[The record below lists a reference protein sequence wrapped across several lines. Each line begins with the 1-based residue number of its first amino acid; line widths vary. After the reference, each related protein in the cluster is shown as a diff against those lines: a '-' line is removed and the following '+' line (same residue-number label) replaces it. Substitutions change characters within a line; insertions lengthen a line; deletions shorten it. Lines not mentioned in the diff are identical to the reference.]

1 VPCSRA
7 DPRKGVGLIV
17 CIGEDAEAES
27 LPMNHVVI
35 PISGFARAGK
45 DTLADAIFD
54 HLEHDE
60 PAYSVIVMKFAD
72 ALKQSLQASLN
83 AAGVKIDV
91 FTEDSAKKA
100 ALRPLLVAYG
110 EYCRSQNPNVWV
122 DKVIDNINTWAD
134 DTVADSDSTGSVVLI
149 PDLRYANEY
158 QKLEALCKKRGWAY
172 VPIYI
177 ERQGNPPANNAEAES
192 IGLMAARGYF
202 SKDNALQVGFS
213 DGSLELISQWARKF
227 TQSMSLYR

>member
-1 VPCSRA
+1 
-7 DPRKGVGLIV
+7 
-17 CIGEDAEAES
+17 
-27 LPMNHVVI
+27 MNHVVI

-60 PAYSVIVMKFAD
+60 PGYSVILMKFAD
-72 ALKQSLQASLN
+72 ELKQSLQAALN

-91 FTEDSAKKA
+91 FTEDAVKKA
-100 ALRPLLVAYG
+100 ELRPLLVAYG
-110 EYCRSQNPNVWV
+110 EYCRGQNPNVWV
-122 DKVIDNINTWAD
+122 DKVIGHINTWAD
-134 DTVADSDSTGSVVLI
+134 ETIADSESTGSVVLI

-158 QKLEALCKKRGWAY
+158 QKLEALCIKRGWAY

-177 ERQGNPPANNAEAES
+177 ERQGNPPANNSEAES

-202 SKDNALQVGFS
+202 SRDNALQVGFP
-213 DGSLELISQWARKF
+213 DGEVERIGQWARKF

>member
-1 VPCSRA
+1 M
-7 DPRKGVGLIV
+7 K
-17 CIGEDAEAES
+17 
-27 LPMNHVVI
+27 HVVI
-35 PISGFARAGK
+35 PIAGFARAGK
-45 DTLADAIFD
+45 DTLANAIFD
-54 HLEHDE
+54 HLDQDE
-60 PAYSVIVMKFAD
+60 PSYSVIIMKFAD

-83 AAGVKIDV
+83 EAGIKVDV
-91 FTEDSAKKA
+91 FTEDTDKKA

-122 DKVIDNINTWAD
+122 DKVIEDINTWAD
-134 DTVADSDSTGSVVLI
+134 ETVIDSDSTGSVVLI

-158 QKLEALCKKRGWAY
+158 QKLEALCIKRGWAY

-177 ERQGNPPANNAEAES
+177 ERGSNVPANNAEAES

-202 SKDNALQVGFS
+202 ARDNALQVGFP
-213 DGSLELISQWARKF
+213 DGSVERISQWARKF

>member
-1 VPCSRA
+1 M
-7 DPRKGVGLIV
+7 K
-17 CIGEDAEAES
+17 
-27 LPMNHVVI
+27 HVVI
-35 PISGFARAGK
+35 PIAGFARAGK
-45 DTLADAIFD
+45 DTLANAIFD
-54 HLEHDE
+54 YLDQDE
-60 PAYSVIVMKFAD
+60 PSYSVILMKFAD

-83 AAGVKIDV
+83 EAGIKVDV
-91 FTEDSAKKA
+91 FTEDTDKKA

-122 DKVIDNINTWAD
+122 DKVIKDINTWAD
-134 DTVADSDSTGSVVLI
+134 ETIADSDSTGSVVLV

-158 QKLEALCKKRGWAY
+158 QKLEALCIKRGWAF

-177 ERQGNPPANNAEAES
+177 ERQGNQPANNAEAES

-202 SKDNALQVGFS
+202 ARDNALQVGFA
-213 DGSLELISQWARKF
+213 DGSVELISQWARKF

>member
-1 VPCSRA
+1 M
-7 DPRKGVGLIV
+7 K
-17 CIGEDAEAES
+17 
-27 LPMNHVVI
+27 HVVI
-35 PISGFARAGK
+35 PIAGFARAGK
-45 DTLADAIFD
+45 DTLANAIFD
-54 HLEHDE
+54 HLDQDE
-60 PAYSVIVMKFAD
+60 PGYSVILMKFAD
-72 ALKQSLQASLN
+72 ELKQSLQAALN

-91 FTEDSAKKA
+91 FTEDTDKKA

-122 DKVIDNINTWAD
+122 DKVIEHINTWAD
-134 DTVADSDSTGSVVLI
+134 ETIADSDSTGSVVLI

-158 QKLEALCKKRGWAY
+158 QKLESLCIKRGWAY

-177 ERQGNPPANNAEAES
+177 ERGGNLPANNSEAES

-202 SKDNALQVGFS
+202 ARDNALQVGFA
-213 DGSLELISQWARKF
+213 DGSTEMISQWARKF

>member
-1 VPCSRA
+1 MR
-7 DPRKGVGLIV
+7 
-17 CIGEDAEAES
+17 
-27 LPMNHVVI
+27 HVLI
-35 PISGFARAGK
+35 PIAGFARAGK
-45 DTLADAIFD
+45 DSLANAIFD
-54 HLEHDE
+54 HLEQDE
-60 PAYSVIVMKFAD
+60 PGYSVILMKFAD
-72 ALKQSLQASLN
+72 ELKQSLQAALN

-91 FTEDSAKKA
+91 FTEDTDKKA

-122 DKVIDNINTWAD
+122 DKVIENINTWAD

-158 QKLEALCKKRGWAY
+158 QKLEALCIKRGWAY

-177 ERQGNPPANNAEAES
+177 ERGGNLPANNSEAES

-202 SKDNALQVGFS
+202 ARDNALQVGFA
-213 DGSLELISQWARKF
+213 DGDVELISQWARKF